1 MSLAC
6 CARRGKFG
14 YAPPVTAGKPKP
26 EPTYEQAVER
36 LEEIVRRIESGQV
49 GLEESIR
56 LYEEGMALGKRC
68 KAILAQAEQRV
79 EQVSREAA
87 GLDPAKPAEDRG

>member
-1 MSLAC
+1 MTT
-6 CARRGKFG
+6 K
-14 YAPPVTAGKPKP
+14 KPQS
-26 EPTYEQAVER
+26 ELSYEQAVEK

-49 GLEESIR
+49 GLEDSIK

-68 KAILAQAEQRV
+68 KEILTQAEQRV

-87 GLDPAKPAEDRG
+87 GLDAGKAAEERG